1 MNVRLDTLTNIGRFA
16 SDMAEGYIRSSADE
30 DDDRYVMLC
39 YTPKTQFSGNWIE
52 DTTILARGLAV
63 RLAEGDNG
71 RLKSGNVGI
80 IADALKDATVVAR
93 GMRKF
98 FTVDASASEWG
109 TVKLVDDDENV
120 TVSDDYS
127 IDFNA
132 PASVS
137 DKLDGALG
145 IGVPID
151 GRLIIATKG
160 AFQSDEAVVGTQYLH
175 GKHDAPAFLRFLT
188 DELHGDMTPL
198 FEIITPEA
206 DHVVDYG
213 DYADIVFLGLM
224 TIRDGHWI
232 PAARLDTDART
243 AGTRAKDIPSLFGFR
258 TPEPY
263 NAASLSD
270 ALRMKEIPNHEG
282 MVVTLN
288 TEPQRMFKVK
298 YATFLELQRLKNL
311 NGNSIARMIMDMDDD
326 SIMSLRDPKIMPRIP
341 QRTEAS
347 ERIIAQVADNA
358 RIVETT
364 IRDAVLT
371 AESMYDSLSA
381 GLDLHGR
388 DGIKR
393 FALAAMGA
401 TDDKTVKSVLLA
413 MKKHPDDADARRH
426 AAVDAA
432 KRLITKSML

>member
-1 MNVRLDTLTNIGRFA
+1 M
-16 SDMAEGYIRSSADE
+16 
-30 DDDRYVMLC
+30 
-39 YTPKTQFSGNWIE
+39 
-52 DTTILARGLAV
+52 
-63 RLAEGDNG
+63 
-71 RLKSGNVGI
+71 
-80 IADALKDATVVAR
+80 
-93 GMRKF
+93 
-98 FTVDASASEWG
+98 
-109 TVKLVDDDENV
+109 
-120 TVSDDYS
+120 
-127 IDFNA
+127 
-132 PASVS
+132 
-137 DKLDGALG
+137 
-145 IGVPID
+145 
-151 GRLIIATKG
+151 
-160 AFQSDEAVVGTQYLH
+160 
-175 GKHDAPAFLRFLT
+175 
-188 DELHGDMTPL
+188 
-198 FEIITPEA
+198 
-206 DHVVDYG
+206 
-213 DYADIVFLGLM
+213 
-224 TIRDGHWI
+224 
-232 PAARLDTDART
+232 
-243 AGTRAKDIPSLFGFR
+243 
-258 TPEPY
+258 
-263 NAASLSD
+263 SD

-326 SIMSLRDPKIMPRIP
+326 SIMSLRDPKIMPRILR
-341 QRTEAS
+341 RTEAS

-358 RIVETT
+358 RIVETA

-381 GLDLHGR
+381 GLDLHDR